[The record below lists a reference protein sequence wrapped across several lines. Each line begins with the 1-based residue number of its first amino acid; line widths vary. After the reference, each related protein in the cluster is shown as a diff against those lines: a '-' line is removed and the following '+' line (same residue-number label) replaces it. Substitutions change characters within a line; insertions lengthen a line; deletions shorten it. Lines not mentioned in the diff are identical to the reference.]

1 MPMPM
6 RSTIGP
12 GTRVSTSIR
21 GGIPAPTPNPTVP
34 APIIANHDPWGPP
47 LPEPGPRPNP
57 TVPPVPGPLPI
68 PSPIQPLPPSPYP
81 HLSEKYLNRRIDLLR
96 DIRSGD
102 RRPFTEDMRERLRYL
117 LRYRERHYKE
127 Y

>member
-1 MPMPM
+1 MPMPS
-6 RSTIGP
+6 RSTITGTGTIFPSHTMTGP
-12 GTRVSTSIR
+12 GPTVPA
-21 GGIPAPTPNPTVP
+21 IPLRSSPTVP

-47 LPEPGPRPNP
+47 VPEPNP
-57 TVPPVPGPLPI
+57 TVPPV

-81 HLSEKYLNRRIDLLR
+81 HLSERYLNRRIDRLR
-96 DIRSGD
+96 DIRAGD

-117 LRYRERHYKE
+117 LRYREHHYKE